1 MNEGE
6 VLVVG
11 GTSDARALCRQL
23 DAANVAYTLSVATP
37 AGKTLAG
44 DIKGQVRCGR
54 LEYGQMVDWLKEN
67 RTRWVIDAS
76 HPYAEMVSHNLL
88 RACETAG
95 VLLSRYQRP
104 EQLSNLTH
112 PLLYTARSIADACE
126 IARHFGPRVLL
137 TTGSKDL
144 AVWRAGLAEKTLLAR
159 VLPVAE
165 VIQRCSE
172 LGFGVGEIFAL
183 CGP

>member
-1 MNEGE
+1 MNEGD

-37 AGKTLAG
+37 AGKALAG

-54 LEYGQMVDWLKEN
+54 LEYGQMVAWLKEN

-126 IARHFGPRVLL
+126 IARRFGPRVLL

-165 VIQRCSE
+165 VIQR
-172 LGFGVGEIFAL
+172 
-183 CGP
+183 

>member
-1 MNEGE
+1 MQKWSAI
-6 VLVVG
+6 
-11 GTSDARALCRQL
+11 TS
-23 DAANVAYTLSVATP
+23 V
-37 AGKTLAG
+37 
-44 DIKGQVRCGR
+44 
-54 LEYGQMVDWLKEN
+54 
-67 RTRWVIDAS
+67 
-76 HPYAEMVSHNLL
+76 

-144 AVWRAGLAEKTLLAR
+144 AVWRAGLAEK
-159 VLPVAE
+159 
-165 VIQRCSE
+165 RCWR
-172 LGFGVGEIFAL
+172 AY
-183 CGP
+183 CPWRM

>member
-1 MNEGE
+1 MNEGD

-37 AGKTLAG
+37 AGKALAG

-54 LEYGQMVDWLKEN
+54 LEYGQMVAWLKEN

-112 PLLYTARSIADACE
+112 PLLYTARSTDE
-126 IARHFGPRVLL
+126 SPNDFYQNH
-137 TTGSKDL
+137 
-144 AVWRAGLAEKTLLAR
+144 
-159 VLPVAE
+159 
-165 VIQRCSE
+165 
-172 LGFGVGEIFAL
+172 
-183 CGP
+183 